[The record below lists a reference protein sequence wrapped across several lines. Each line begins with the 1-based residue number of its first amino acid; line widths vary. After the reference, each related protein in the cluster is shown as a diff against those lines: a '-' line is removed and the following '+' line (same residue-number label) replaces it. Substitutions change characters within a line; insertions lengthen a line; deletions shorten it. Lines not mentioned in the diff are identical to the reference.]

1 MGVITIFEQYFGLFI
16 ICLAV
21 ESWIHLLVFK
31 DCLLTMALC
40 KSAAGDRIKE
50 IPYAPHCV
58 LAACAREIFTRT
70 VYKKDIDAIWMRS
83 VDDTLRGKWKAS
95 LLFSFL
101 CRTGLIFDHDFFNP
115 FTIASCV
122 SQQKNPFTSIIILSS
137 QKECFVKVL
146 SWKMGT
152 VQKPNNSN
160 YVNNVRTK
168 YFLLSFYSVD
178 TCSKT

>member
-1 MGVITIFEQYFGLFI
+1 MGVILIFEQCFGLFI

-21 ESWIHLLVFK
+21 ESWICLLVFK

-58 LAACAREIFTRT
+58 LAACAREIFTRAG
-70 VYKKDIDAIWMRS
+70 YKKDIDAIWMRS

-101 CRTGLIFDHDFFNP
+101 WRTGLIFDHDFLTHLPSPPVLVNKKIP
-115 FTIASCV
+115 LRT
-122 SQQKNPFTSIIILSS
+122 LSYYPRKRS
-137 QKECFVKVL
+137 VL
-146 SWKMGT
+146 
-152 VQKPNNSN
+152 
-160 YVNNVRTK
+160 
-168 YFLLSFYSVD
+168 
-178 TCSKT
+178 